1 MTALDEAGELQVT
14 KREIQEGKPN
24 GNIVNGERAAE

>member
-1 MTALDEAGELQVT
+1 MTALDEAGESQVT
-14 KREIQEGKPN
+14 KKKIREGKPN